1 MSVLFYR
8 RPDYLNKENGPINA
22 EACQRYVE
30 RAKSKNQMPS
40 TTSGDADYGKIG
52 SERSI
57 PNGLAFED
65 VINGKSLPVRIALCI
80 LKPR

>member
-1 MSVLFYR
+1 
-8 RPDYLNKENGPINA
+8 
-22 EACQRYVE
+22 
-30 RAKSKNQMPS
+30 MPS

-80 LKPR
+80 LKLR